1 MHYLRTDIERLHL
14 SVPHLKLATQR
25 SALRFFE
32 EVTQTGGELA
42 HVLCR
47 YPEVRYEP
55 LDFHYVCMQSLGAL
69 NERVLSDLLTEQGW
83 RGVLWGALLV
93 ALSPDA
99 RYRSLLESASGV
111 APYQQW
117 AIDIALADLSGEQ
130 YAENRALQQTISTLS
145 AQLAGHVRP
154 AVALQEALPV
164 EVLELRQ
171 QKVRAAYRQ
180 AGLAAAQA
188 VLATVDNLN
197 SGIQ

>member
-32 EVTQTGGELA
+32 NVTQTGDELA
-42 HVLCR
+42 HVLCC

-55 LDFHYVCMQSLGAL
+55 LDFYYVCMQSLGAL
-69 NERVLSDLLTEQGW
+69 NERVLSDLLSEQGW

-117 AIDIALADLSGEQ
+117 AIDLALANLAGEQ
-130 YAENRALQQTISTLS
+130 YADNLALQQTISKLS
-145 AQLAGHVRP
+145 TQLEGLARLNV
-154 AVALQEALPV
+154 VLQESLPV
-164 EVLELRQ
+164 EEQQLRQ
-171 QKVRAAYRQ
+171 QKVREAYRQ
-180 AGLAAAQA
+180 AGFYAAQA
-188 VLATVDNLN
+188 VLVSTV
-197 SGIQ
+197 SECGSR